1 MSRQG
6 PARTETTNQTFRIT
20 GTATKV
26 CALLDQRSLYA
37 AAWKRAGERNHL
49 LIARSTPETDRAY
62 IASCLKMWIS
72 K

>member
-37 AAWKRAGERNHL
+37 AAW
-49 LIARSTPETDRAY
+49 
-62 IASCLKMWIS
+62 
-72 K
+72 